1 MAPPVGWGGGRAR
14 LPWPP
19 MEGCGGVHSGGIY
32 VVGLPPLL
40 PLPLMPLHPP
50 RSRAAAPRLGRVH
63 RRGHA
68 LRVWHRGSRVRPL
81 WRVRRSQRRAR
92 AARTARARGP
102 WVAGVRAIMSRP
114 VRWGVCGRRAGVL
127 GCSTELIHSTAPGLA
142 QRARPAHAAR
152 QPSGR
157 PARRQGQG
165 KKASCRAPT
174 VRSNAA
180 TSRFSRVG
188 RRQELSRR
196 RLPPERGAHLVGSR
210 RCTL

>member
-1 MAPPVGWGGGRAR
+1 MRRV
-14 LPWPP
+14 LC
-19 MEGCGGVHSGGIY
+19 GCGRRLRLSFPRLALRDVC
-32 VVGLPPLL
+32 VQRRQKRTFKTKTKNTL
-40 PLPLMPLHPP
+40 PLPPP
-50 RSRAAAPRLGRVH
+50 TLPRRSLPRRRPAPRAGP
-63 RRGHA
+63 
-68 LRVWHRGSRVRPL
+68 ST
-81 WRVRRSQRRAR
+81 RAR
-92 AARTARARGP
+92 ASCLAGSLACASCLREEASERELRCAHGP
-102 WVAGVRAIMSRP
+102 WVAGVRTIMSRP
-114 VRWGVCGRRAGVL
+114 ARWGVCGRRAGVL
-127 GCSTELIHSTAPGLA
+127 GCSTALIHSTAPGLA